1 MDYEQL
7 YRKLLK
13 ASYENTLGPATEE
26 IKKSGQANPRHLDAL
41 LHPQG
46 KPAVFANPEK
56 CNCPP
61 GRTMPKPTELPV
73 FRYREGQKRKS
84 THRIG
89 LYRLRRMP

>member
-41 LHPQG
+41 LHSAG
-46 KPAVFANPEK
+46 KAGCVCQSRKMQLPAR
-56 CNCPP
+56 
-61 GRTMPKPTELPV
+61 RTMPKPTELPV

-84 THRIG
+84 THRNG